1 MTCRQ
6 PAARGMLTD
15 ATRRRTVASCAD
27 GEALWFSVV
36 GGPANCRDESEGDEE
51 SGCNLVCDSDC
62 DCDVDCDVDT
72 VVVVV
77 AADGPETVG
86 GLETALRETCSVG
99 DSRVGNDVQF
109 GPSLVDAE
117 TARSVDETTGLL
129 CTGVLV
135 FRRATT
141 GAVLDEAALDEGR
154 LDVGALENRGDCVV
168 FASEEVEAIGVVVNR
183 RGASYIMES
192 GIRLL
197 GETKA

>member
-1 MTCRQ
+1 
-6 PAARGMLTD
+6 MLTA

-62 DCDVDCDVDT
+62 DVDCDVDT
-72 VVVVV
+72 VVVAV

-141 GAVLDEAALDEGR
+141 GAVLDEEALDEGR
-154 LDVGALENRGDCVV
+154 LDVGVLEIRRDCVV
-168 FASEEVEAIGVVVNR
+168 FACEEVEAIGVVVNR
-183 RGASYIMES
+183 
-192 GIRLL
+192 
-197 GETKA
+197 

>member
-1 MTCRQ
+1 
-6 PAARGMLTD
+6 
-15 ATRRRTVASCAD
+15 
-27 GEALWFSVV
+27 
-36 GGPANCRDESEGDEE
+36 
-51 SGCNLVCDSDC
+51 
-62 DCDVDCDVDT
+62 
-72 VVVVV
+72 
-77 AADGPETVG
+77 
-86 GLETALRETCSVG
+86 
-99 DSRVGNDVQF
+99 
-109 GPSLVDAE
+109 
-117 TARSVDETTGLL
+117 
-129 CTGVLV
+129 VLV